1 VSNIDADAATDPA
14 NPDPASA
21 DGSLDD
27 AAAGRKRRLAEW
39 ERRTTPWIIVSALLP
54 LATAFGPQQES
65 VLKDVINV
73 LCWLVFLVDLVVH
86 MKLSPGYLRK
96 GRGKF
101 DLAIVVITAP
111 WFLFTGGNSQ
121 FVVLARL
128 ARLGRVVMAS
138 TRSNKLKHLGN
149 QLGSASLYAL
159 SLILACSILVK
170 ALDPETSFP
179 TLGDAIW
186 WGFVTFTT
194 VGYGDFYPVTTG
206 GRIVAIVLM
215 IGGVAFLGT
224 LAGTLSAFFGV
235 GTDGK
240 PVQYDDHGDV
250 IVVADEPDGTVEIVE
265 GSAGADPGAA
275 APAPSGAA
283 PADNAALAAEVAAL
297 RETVHALVA
306 KLDERGTTR

>member
-1 VSNIDADAATDPA
+1 MSNPESAVATGPA
-14 NPDPASA
+14 PA
-21 DGSLDD
+21 DD
-27 AAAGRKRRLAEW
+27 AAAAERKRRLAEW
-39 ERRTTPWIIVSALLP
+39 ERRTTSWIIVSALLP
-54 LATAFGPQQES
+54 IATAFGPNEETG
-65 VLKDVINV
+65 VKDAINIV
-73 LCWLVFLVDLVVH
+73 CWLVFVVDLGVH
-86 MKLSPGYLRK
+86 MKLSPGYLRT
-96 GRGKF
+96 GRGRF
-101 DLAIVVITAP
+101 DLAIVLITAP
-111 WFLFTGGNSQ
+111 WFLVTGGNSQ

-149 QLGSASLYAL
+149 QLGSAALYAL

-170 ALDPETSFP
+170 ALDPEESYP
-179 TLGDAIW
+179 TYGDAIW

-206 GRIVAIVLM
+206 GRFFAIVLM
-215 IGGVAFLGT
+215 LGGVAFLGT

-240 PVQYDDHGDV
+240 PVQYDEHGEV
-250 IVVADEPDGTVEIVE
+250 IVVTDEPDGTVEIVE

-275 APAPSGAA
+275 ASAPSGEA
-283 PADNAALAAEVAAL
+283 PTDNAALAAEVAAL

-306 KLDERGTTR
+306 KLDERGSTR